1 MTDKEGQTMIDRT
14 YRNDPYEGM
23 SQEPCDYC
31 PYQNTD
37 KCANI
42 EEGASYEENLDEER
56 EKLNRLC
63 GGLGF

>member
-1 MTDKEGQTMIDRT
+1 MIDRT

-42 EEGASYEENLDEER
+42 EEGASYEEKLDEER
-56 EKLNRLC
+56 EERNGLC
-63 GGLGF
+63 RFL